1 MDSLVTTIE
10 RDGEGNPTAILS
22 PFGQRTTFTLDS
34 SGYMESITNP
44 AGEAVSF
51 TYTEG
56 GLMTSQTDARG
67 NMSYYA
73 YDELGRL
80 IYDEDPAGGYKTL
93 SKTDLE
99 NGWETTLTSAEGMT
113 QTYRVER
120 LPDGRTQMTNI
131 FENGL
136 SNVAVNNTDGT
147 SSVTFPDGTV
157 TTKKLGPDPRFGME
171 APLID
176 KLTVS
181 TPGGLTSTMSQGRII
196 TQISGLEVTGLTDT
210 VTVNGKSMVSVY
222 EGDDGKFTTTSP
234 EGRYSFSYID
244 NKGRVVCDSIPG
256 IHAVNYAYDDQGFL
270 IETEQ
275 GGRRTTFDYNDQGWL
290 ETVTD
295 PLNRTTAMAYDS
307 VGRVVQQMLADG
319 REIVYDYDANGNLT
333 SLMPPGRPE
342 HTFSHTPV
350 NLTEQYVP
358 PIVPD
363 SSGSTGYVYNLDRQL
378 IRTILPDSSFI
389 DVIYDSTGCVSCG
402 GGSKPKE
409 IIFDRGVTEFNYS
422 SSTGQLSE
430 IVSPSLD
437 TLRYTYDGSLPTS
450 VLWAGSINGSVGVT
464 YNNDFRV
471 TSQSVNGG
479 NAVGFSYD
487 DDGLLTGA
495 GNLSIVRNPENGLM
509 TGSSLGNVTTSYS
522 YNPFGEVTGFAARY
536 NSANLFTTDYTLDSL
551 GRITQITETIQGEAD
566 VFGYTYDLSGRLET
580 VSRNDSLI
588 SSYSYDD
595 NGNRLSHTTLSGTVF
610 GAYDDQDRL
619 LSYGAISYGYTANG
633 SLTFKAEGSD
643 TTWYTYD
650 NLGNLISVLLPDGTF
665 IEYLIDGQNRR
676 IGKKVNG
683 EFKKGWIYQDQINP
697 VAELDSLGNISARFV
712 YGSKGHVPD
721 YMVKAGVTYS
731 LVTDHLGSVRFVVD
745 SAGNVVQSISYDEF
759 GNVISNTNPE
769 FQPFGYTGGLYDE
782 QTDLIRFGA
791 RDYDAVVGRWMSKDP
806 VRFDGEDTNLFGY
819 CVSDPINYFDPE
831 GLLFFGLINAGESW
845 GLEAAQYYASVVA
858 DPCASTASKIGAWA
872 GGLFASLWTPDTSD
886 KTFLTLAAAYAFRVI
901 GPYSTRGLPRYIQR
915 IRKYVRYDH
924 PHHDKPPQWDGE
936 WINSIKGK

>member
-1 MDSLVTTIE
+1 
-10 RDGEGNPTAILS
+10 
-22 PFGQRTTFTLDS
+22 
-34 SGYMESITNP
+34 MEKF
-44 AGEAVSF
+44 V
-51 TYTEG
+51 
-56 GLMTSQTDARG
+56 
-67 NMSYYA
+67 
-73 YDELGRL
+73 
-80 IYDEDPAGGYKTL
+80 

-136 SNVAVNNTDGT
+136 SNVAVNKTDGT

-210 VTVNGKSMVSVY
+210 VTVNGKSTVSVY
-222 EGDDGKFTTTSP
+222 EGDNGKFTTTSP

-256 IHAVNYAYDDQGFL
+256 IKSVHYVYDDQGFL

-290 ETVTD
+290 ESVTD
-295 PLNRTTAMAYDS
+295 PLNRTTTMVYDS
-307 VGRVVQQMLADG
+307 VGRVVQQVLADG
-319 REIVYDYDANGNLT
+319 REILYDYDANGNLI
-333 SLMPPGRPE
+333 SLTPPGRPE

-358 PIVPD
+358 PVVPD
-363 SSGSTGYVYNLDRQL
+363 SSGSTSYAYNLDRQL
-378 IRTILPDSSFI
+378 VRTVLPDSSFI

-422 SSTGQLSE
+422 SATGQLSE

-437 TLRYTYDGSLPTS
+437 TLRYTYDGSLPKS
-450 VLWAGSINGSVGVT
+450 VEWAGSINGKVGVT

-479 NAVGFSYD
+479 NTVGFSYD

-495 GNLSIVRNPENGLM
+495 GNLSIARNPENGLM

-522 YNPFGEVTGFAARY
+522 YNPFGEVTGFNAKY
-536 NSANLFTTDYTLDSL
+536 NSANLFTTNYSLDSL
-551 GRITQITETIQGEAD
+551 GRIAQITETVQGETD
-566 VFGYTYDLSGRLET
+566 VFSYEYDLSGRLT
-580 VSRNDSLI
+580 QVDRNDTTI
-588 SSYSYDD
+588 SIYTYDD
-595 NGNRLSHTTLSGTVF
+595 NGNRLSHTTLSGTIF
-610 GAYDDQDRL
+610 GTYDDQDRL
-619 LSYGAISYGYTANG
+619 LSYGSVSYGYTPNG
-633 SLTFKAEGSD
+633 SLKFKSEDGD
-643 TTWYTYD
+643 TTFYAYD

-676 IGKKVNG
+676 IGKKING
-683 EFKKGWIYQDQINP
+683 VFKKGWIYQDQINP
-697 VAELDSLGNISARFV
+697 IAELDSLGNISSRFV

-721 YMVKAGVTYS
+721 YMIKNGVTYS
-731 LVTDHLGSVRFVVD
+731 LVTDHLGSVRLVVD
-745 SAGNVVQSISYDEF
+745 ATGNVVQSISYDEF
-759 GNVISNTNPE
+759 GNVLSNTNPA
-769 FQPFGYTGGLYDE
+769 FQPFGYAGGRIDGHTG
-782 QTDLIRFGA
+782 LIRFGA
-791 RDYDAVVGRWMSKDP
+791 RDYDAEVGRWTAKDP
-806 VRFDGEDTNLFGY
+806 IGFTIDNSNLFNY
-819 CVSDPINYFDPE
+819 CVNDPINLIDTRGTDYRSGPYHTLRTGTEDP
-831 GLLFFGLINAGESW
+831 N
-845 GLEAAQYYASVVA
+845 YN
-858 DPCASTASKIGAWA
+858 CM
-872 GGLFASLWTPDTSD
+872 
-886 KTFLTLAAAYAFRVI
+886 AYAVGENCWLPKDFNDSANENPNLI
-901 GPYSTRGLPRYIQR
+901 PPRYGCYKVSCAMNCSSDEHQIAVCEDEKDAMKWHVYREDNNQWSC
-915 IRKYVRYDH
+915 KYG
-924 PHHDKPPQWDGE
+924 QL
-936 WINSIKGK
+936 SIGDVTMVISDYRDVYEPKGKIILTCWCCPN